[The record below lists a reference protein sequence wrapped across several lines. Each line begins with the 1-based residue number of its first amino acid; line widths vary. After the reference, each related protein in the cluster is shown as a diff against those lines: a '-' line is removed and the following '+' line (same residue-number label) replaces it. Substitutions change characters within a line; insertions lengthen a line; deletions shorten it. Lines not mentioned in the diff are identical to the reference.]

1 MVGDS
6 DYQMIEMMMRYEIPI
21 LISTRCGLL
30 PAAGSALCF
39 IYDFLLTC
47 TLPIPKMPTILL
59 PKIPGNGM
67 LWLKSL
73 FPNTFISD

>member
-30 PAAGSALCF
+30 PAAGSALC
-39 IYDFLLTC
+39 L
-47 TLPIPKMPTILL
+47 ILL
-59 PKIPGNGM
+59 YESPRRWRGWGLLERP
-67 LWLKSL
+67 
-73 FPNTFISD
+73 